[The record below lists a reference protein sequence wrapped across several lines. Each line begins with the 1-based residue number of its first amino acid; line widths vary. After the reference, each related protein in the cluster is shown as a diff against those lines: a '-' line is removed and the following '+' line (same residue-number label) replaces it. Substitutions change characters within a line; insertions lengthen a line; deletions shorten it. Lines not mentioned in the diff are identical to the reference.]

1 MGFAPTDAVA
11 RPGRGCVNEQEKQR
25 RLLTYAK
32 RIAPSAETIE
42 SLATE
47 SSAPLEPGAEA
58 LEHAIKATHA
68 VTRGLESTLRPEE
81 LWALEAIVLPR
92 NRPVIDIING
102 SYLRPGSPWSALDDA
117 NFRKPIEAAIPA
129 IGRVE
134 ISEHPTLPYV
144 GTGFVVGRGLLMTNR
159 HVAEMFTLGLGMRG
173 LRFQPGLDNV
183 QVDFKRERGSSAS
196 SPFRVR
202 RVLMIHPY
210 WDMALMEVEGVDGLR
225 PLTLDSRHVDEV
237 REQDVVVIGYPA
249 QDPRNDAALQHRIF
263 RGVYQVKRLQPG
275 KIMGAQRT
283 SSFGRMVE
291 ALAHD
296 SSTLGGNSGSAI
308 LDARSGKVLGL
319 HFGGRYLEANYAVSA
334 HDLSRDSRVV
344 DAGVLFTKT
353 NVGGQLPWAN
363 AWKDNEGP
371 PAVPPSPPPPS
382 PVLFV
387 PAPSGESL
395 ALTIP
400 LHITLR
406 LGVPALAGNGQ
417 TALVT
422 GPAVPPPV
430 PGQPWGGVGA
440 GAPGLTQVDVAAAV
454 AEAQR
459 TRDLPYYDAEA
470 DALDRERYYAGVQP
484 DSDQDA
490 FYDGLHG
497 LLERTHTDRPSYNP
511 SRLLYPWVDRQ
522 KDLLLRSLYSAA
534 GHSFTLQEILQ
545 KDLEVERERAL
556 RLLERPLTESLD
568 QGFLEQLESALPY
581 NCEHVVPQSWFKAR
595 EPMRGD
601 LHHLF
606 VCEMRCNSFRGNN
619 AYFEFP
625 STEAFQQDCGRA
637 ERNRF
642 EPGAGKGA
650 AARATLYFL
659 VRYPNAIN
667 SPAELAEERLE
678 TLLRWHQ
685 QERPSEWELHR
696 NQAIFSIQKN
706 RNPFIDFPEWA
717 ARVRFARGLGR

>member
-1 MGFAPTDAVA
+1 M
-11 RPGRGCVNEQEKQR
+11 NEQEKQR
-25 RLLTYAK
+25 RLLAYAK
-32 RIAPSAETIE
+32 RIAPSPETIE
-42 SLATE
+42 SLATD
-47 SSAPLEPGAEA
+47 SSAPLESSAEVLDHA
-58 LEHAIKATHA
+58 LKAAHA

-92 NRPVIDIING
+92 NRPVVDIING
-102 SYLRPGSPWSALDDA
+102 SYLRPGSPWGALDDA
-117 NFRKPIEAAIPA
+117 KFRKPIEAAIPA

-134 ISEHPTLPYV
+134 APEHPTLPYV

-159 HVAEMFTLGLGMRG
+159 HVAEVFTLGLGMRG
-173 LRFQPGLDNV
+173 LRFHPGLDTV

-196 SPFRVR
+196 APFRVR

-225 PLTLDSRHVDEV
+225 PLTLDSRHADEV

-275 KIMGAQRT
+275 KIMGTRRT
-283 SSFGRMVE
+283 SSFGRTVE
-291 ALAHD
+291 VLAHD

-308 LDARSGKVLGL
+308 LDARTGRVLGL

-353 NVGGQLPWAN
+353 NVGGQLPWAD
-363 AWKDNEGP
+363 AWKGNEGP
-371 PAVPPSPPPPS
+371 TVAPPSPPPPS
-382 PVLFV
+382 PGPSV
-387 PAPSGESL
+387 PASRSETL

-400 LHITLR
+400 LHLTLR
-406 LGVPALAGNGQ
+406 LGVPVLGEDGQ
-417 TALVT
+417 TA
-422 GPAVPPPV
+422 PV
-430 PGQPWGGVGA
+430 PAGPPDGGVGG
-440 GAPGLTQVDVAAAV
+440 GAPGLTQVDIAAAV
-454 AEAQR
+454 AEARR

-470 DALDRERYYAGVQP
+470 DALDRERYYEGVQP
-484 DSDQDA
+484 DSDSDA

-497 LLERTHTDRPSYNP
+497 LLERTHTVRPSYKP
-511 SRLLYPWVDRQ
+511 SRWVYPWVDRQ

-534 GHSFTLQEILQ
+534 GHSFSLQEILQ
-545 KDLEVERERAL
+545 RDLEVERERVQ
-556 RLLERPLTESLD
+556 RLLERPLTEGLD
-568 QGFLEQLESALPY
+568 DGFLEQLEALLPF
-581 NCEHVVPQSWFKAR
+581 NCEHVVPQSWFNAK

-606 VCEMRCNSFRGNN
+606 TCEMRCNSFRGNH

-625 STEAFQQDCGRA
+625 RTEAVFHDCGRSDG
-637 ERNRF
+637 NRF
-642 EPGAGKGA
+642 EPGGGKGA
-650 AARATLYFL
+650 AARATFYFL
-659 VRYPNAIN
+659 VRYSNAIN
-667 SPAELAEERLE
+667 SPAEFPEERLE

-685 QERPSEWELHR
+685 QEPPSEWELHR

-706 RNPFIDFPEWA
+706 RNPFIDFPEWTT
-717 ARVRFARGLGR
+717 RVSFARGLGR